1 MNRNELCLQLD
12 VYVGLRRALGYGRC
26 AWEAN
31 LLGQFVDYVG
41 DQAPDVPITSQ
52 LVLDW
57 LDTNFSAKS
66 PPQSARRLD
75 AVRQFLTHVSA
86 AVPGTE
92 IPEFRLFARYPRPK
106 PFLFSTPEIESVL
119 DAATASWSE
128 SSLLPFTLQTVLGLI
143 ACTGLRSG
151 EALGLDLVDVVLDLE
166 PGRLCIHE
174 TKFHKTRLVP
184 LHPTAVMHLTAYAR
198 QRDAAVRGNTAFFVE
213 DSGERLRHETL
224 RSSFQ
229 RFLLQLGLAE
239 REGCSRP
246 TLHSLRHSFAVT
258 RLTRWH
264 EEGVDVRTRLVHLAT
279 YLGHGDVRDTYWYLT
294 ATPELLRG
302 AAGTLPLLMLRE
314 VNNEC
319 FPQPLLSRPIFLH
332 SAPL

>member
-1 MNRNELCLQLD
+1 MNRNELNFQLGI
-12 VYVGLRRALGYGRC
+12 YLGLRRALGYGRC

-31 LLGQFVDYVG
+31 LLGQLIDYLG
-41 DQAPDVPITSQ
+41 AQASDAPITSQ
-52 LVLDW
+52 LVFDW
-57 LDTNFSAKS
+57 LDTNFPASS
-66 PPQSARRLD
+66 PAQNARRLD
-75 AVRQFLTHVSA
+75 AVRQFLTHLSA

-106 PFLFSTPEIESVL
+106 PFLFSSAEIESL
-119 DAATASWSE
+119 LHAATSSWVKG
-128 SSLLPFTLQTVLGLI
+128 SLLPFTLQTVLGLL
-143 ACTGLRSG
+143 ASTGLRAS

-166 PGRLCIHE
+166 PGRLCIRE

-184 LHPTAVMHLTAYAR
+184 LDPTAVVHLIAYAR
-198 QRDAAVRGNTAFFVE
+198 QRDAAVRSNTAFFVE
-213 DSGERLRHETL
+213 NSGERLRYETL

-229 RFLLQLGLAE
+229 RLLLQLSLAE

-302 AAGTLPLLMLRE
+302 AAKDFT
-314 VNNEC
+314 
-319 FPQPLLSRPIFLH
+319 
-332 SAPL
+332 APETEGGE

>member
-1 MNRNELCLQLD
+1 MNRSELNLQLD
-12 VYVGLRRALGYGRC
+12 IYLGLRRALGYGRC
-26 AWEAN
+26 AWERR
-31 LLGQFVDYVG
+31 LLEQLVDFVG
-41 DQAPDVPITSQ
+41 TQAPDTPITSQ

-66 PPQSARRLD
+66 PAQHSRRLD
-75 AVRQFLTHVSA
+75 AVRQFLVHLSA
-86 AVPGTE
+86 AVPETE

-106 PFLFSTPEIESVL
+106 PFLFSPPEIESL
-119 DAATASWSE
+119 LHAATATWPKG
-128 SSLLPFTLQTVLGLI
+128 SLLPFTLQTILGLI
-143 ACTGLRSG
+143 ACTGLRAS

-166 PGRLCIHE
+166 PGHLCIRE

-184 LHPTAVMHLTAYAR
+184 LHPTAVMRLTAYAR
-198 QRDAAVRGNTAFFVE
+198 QRDAAIQGNTAFFVE
-213 DSGERLRHETL
+213 DSGERLRYETL
-224 RSSFQ
+224 RSNLQ

-239 REGCSRP
+239 RDGCSRP

-264 EEGVDVRTRLVHLAT
+264 QEGVDVQTRLAHLAT

-302 AAGTLPLLMLRE
+302 ASQHFTAPKAAGGE
-314 VNNEC
+314 
-319 FPQPLLSRPIFLH
+319 S
-332 SAPL
+332 